1 MSLRKSS
8 FSYVVSIYFLLMT
21 EAKKYYLHARR
32 ENAQNI
38 AKPLKRCRGLTFSKH
53 LFWWTDI
60 PGGLTYEKIYAGV
73 KNIFEKCLANKGGKN
88 SSVEITW
95 SWKCFT
101 EKAWFCLFATVYNS
115 PTTKDHSFQNCQ
127 KRRGILKSDP
137 HFLIFFYLIQ
147 WKPLKMM
154 KNAFYFIIK
163 DKIYDITTCLTNNY
177 NTHINTHIS
186 RSKSNQ
192 TIKLGQLIEYHKRNT
207 FLYSSRPLFI
217 IFNPWKVQ
225 WNWIAFSQN
234 SFVISP
240 GLLHHV
246 SPD

>member
-115 PTTKDHSFQNCQ
+115 PTAKDHSFQNCQ
-127 KRRGILKSDP
+127 KRRGISDP
-137 HFLIFFYLIQ
+137 HFLFFL
-147 WKPLKMM
+147 LFNSM
-154 KNAFYFIIK
+154 KALENDEKCFLFHPK
-163 DKIYDITTCLTNNY
+163 RQNLWHHNLLNK
-177 NTHINTHIS
+177 
-186 RSKSNQ
+186 
-192 TIKLGQLIEYHKRNT
+192 QLQYT
-207 FLYSSRPLFI
+207 Y
-217 IFNPWKVQ
+217 
-225 WNWIAFSQN
+225 
-234 SFVISP
+234 
-240 GLLHHV
+240 
-246 SPD
+246 

>member
-115 PTTKDHSFQNCQ
+115 PETQRSLVSKLSEAQRHIRPS
-127 KRRGILKSDP
+127 LS
-137 HFLIFFYLIQ
+137 IFFYLIQ

-154 KNAFYFIIK
+154 KNAFYFVLK
-163 DKIYDITTCLTNNY
+163 DKIYDIRTCLTNNY
-177 NTHINTHIS
+177 NTHI
-186 RSKSNQ
+186 
-192 TIKLGQLIEYHKRNT
+192 
-207 FLYSSRPLFI
+207 
-217 IFNPWKVQ
+217 
-225 WNWIAFSQN
+225 
-234 SFVISP
+234 
-240 GLLHHV
+240 
-246 SPD
+246 